1 MIFQCSKC
9 HKFFSKKYNY
19 DLHLRRKI
27 PCKNNCDKIYN
38 HDSNSKLE
46 EVSKKIET
54 YQSVSDKSLDTYSNS
69 LGFIDP
75 QINSKK
81 NGYRCDICDKIY
93 KHAQSLYKHKKNNH
107 NKIKDNENI
116 ITTKDDIDE
125 LKKMIVSL
133 EKQIVEVSNISKNV
147 AKAKTINNITN
158 TKTNNTSNTNNG
170 TINNINIVQ
179 FGREDISAL
188 TKEEIKKI
196 LYEKGVDGLLA
207 SLEVIHFNDRLP
219 QYKNLRLTNLHS
231 KYIDIHDGKTWIK
244 DDKDKIISETLE
256 NHSYNLR
263 VLCEEN
269 NDTKKVKN
277 SIKNFIND
285 YSNFNDI
292 DSEDKKKNDS
302 KKLTKKINSKK
313 DEVKL
318 FVYNKTKNIDNL
330 IIDV

>member
-1 MIFQCSKC
+1 MLPNVAKC
-9 HKFFSKKYNY
+9 CQMLPNVDKYICGICNRKYKDRSGLFKHKKLKHSNSDNNR
-19 DLHLRRKI
+19 DLSDI
-27 PCKNNCDKIYN
+27 DKI
-38 HDSNSKLE
+38 KE
-46 EVSKKIET
+46 IFVQQEKKIEN
-54 YQSVSDKSLDTYSNS
+54 L
-69 LGFIDP
+69 I
-75 QINSKK
+75 QI
-81 NGYRCDICDKIY
+81 I
-93 KHAQSLYKHKKNNH
+93 
-107 NKIKDNENI
+107 NE
-116 ITTKDDIDE
+116 
-125 LKKMIVSL
+125 
-133 EKQIVEVSNISKNV
+133 KNV